1 MQVTKMLAHF
11 ITETR
16 FQNVPSEAVQ
26 EVKRAITDCI
36 GCIFAGSVHP
46 AGKIITDFIKN
57 EEAKPVSVVIGQGLR
72 TSPLL
77 ASLANGVMSH
87 AEDFD
92 DVNLF
97 LLGHP
102 SPPLVPA
109 IFALA
114 EQCNSSGKEI
124 IEAYI
129 VGFEVEVRL
138 GKVLNPSHY
147 DKGWH
152 ATGTLGTLGSA
163 AACAKIMKLD
173 TMQTQMALGI
183 AASQTSGIRQNFGS
197 MTKPFH
203 AGNAAKSGVLAA
215 LLAKRGFTADKNI
228 IEAPLGFLNVFKGE
242 EPYDFNRAIDNLGSD
257 FEIIKSGIDYK
268 LYPSCYES
276 HPGIEMAISI
286 RERCKIDDI
295 EKIECVF
302 NNTMNSILLHIDP
315 LTGLQGKFSIEYC
328 IARALADGKV
338 DMGDFNDSCINQN
351 EIREIMKKITRRINS
366 SLPLPA
372 TELNVTM
379 KDNHSFSMRIEK
391 PRGYTD
397 RPLTESELE
406 SKYRKCAEKIL
417 SKDKIDHSLNVI
429 RRLESMDNISMLA
442 DILGDYNH

>member
-1 MQVTKMLAHF
+1 MQVTEKLAHF

-16 FQNVPSEAVQ
+16 FKNFPSEAVH

-36 GCIFAGSVHP
+36 GCILAGSVHP

-57 EEAKPVSVVIGQGLR
+57 EAAKPVSVVIGQRLR

-138 GKVLNPSHY
+138 GKALNPGHY
-147 DKGWH
+147 EKGWH
-152 ATGTLGTLGSA
+152 ATGTLGTLGAA
-163 AACAKIMKLD
+163 AACAKLMRLD
-173 TMQTQMALGI
+173 TLQTQMALGI

-242 EPYDFNRAIDNLGSD
+242 GPYDLNQVINNLGCG
-257 FEIIKSGIDYK
+257 FEIINSGIDYK

-286 RERCKIDDI
+286 RESCKIDDI

-302 NNTMNSILLHIDP
+302 NNIMNSILLHINP

-338 DMGDFNDSCINQN
+338 DIGDFNDSRISQN

-366 SLPLPA
+366 SLPFPV

-379 KDNHSFSMRIEK
+379 KDNHSFSMKIEK

-397 RPLTESELE
+397 RPLTEGELE

-417 SKDKIDHSLNVI
+417 GKDKIDHSLNLI
-429 RRLESMDNISMLA
+429 RRLESMDNVSMLA
-442 DILGDYNH
+442 NILGG